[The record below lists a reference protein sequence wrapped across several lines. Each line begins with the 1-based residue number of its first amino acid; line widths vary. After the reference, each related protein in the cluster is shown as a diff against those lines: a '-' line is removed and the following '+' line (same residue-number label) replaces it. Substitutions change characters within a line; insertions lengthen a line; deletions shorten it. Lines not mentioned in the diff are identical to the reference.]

1 VCRWFT
7 TSREVTAGPN
17 CLVRSTDFTYNEPSS
32 LNDPQTCGYTLLRE
46 ASHRSYQRRPI
57 QLPPSSG
64 YEWREL
70 PPVAFTYS
78 RPEVDSTIRSIA
90 AQDLPNLPVGTQ
102 GPGYQ
107 WVDLDGEG
115 LSGVLT
121 EQAGA
126 WHYAANRGGGRF
138 GPSRVVAQLPATALV
153 AGGRQQLM
161 DLAGDGEIDL
171 VDFSGPTPGFHER
184 DRDQGW
190 KRHVPFASLPNID
203 WQDSNLRFVDLTG
216 DGHADALITEHDVF
230 TWYPSLDER
239 GFGQAHRQHQAID
252 EDAAARVVFND
263 GTQTIFLADMCG
275 DGLTDLVRIRNGQVC
290 YWPNLG
296 YGRFSRKVTLAN
308 APRFDAPDL
317 FDPQRIR
324 LADIDGS
331 GPIDIIYLGR
341 KGAQLYF
348 NRSGNSLSDALPV
361 PLPVATENLGAVQ
374 VADLMGTGTACL
386 VWNSHL
392 PGDAPRPVRYVELM
406 AQGKPHLLTQVDN
419 NLGGRSTIEYT
430 PSTVFYLRG

>member
-1 VCRWFT
+1 MAHSSRNSARQAPGQFARFRSPRTAQALRSAPGGCAAVCRWFT

-275 DGLTDLVRIRNGQVC
+275 DGLTDLVRIRNGRSVTGPTWVTGASAARSR
-290 YWPNLG
+290 WPTH
-296 YGRFSRKVTLAN
+296 RASMRRTSSTRN
-308 APRFDAPDL
+308 ASAWPTSTAAAPL
-317 FDPQRIR
+317 T
-324 LADIDGS
+324 S
-331 GPIDIIYLGR
+331 
-341 KGAQLYF
+341 
-348 NRSGNSLSDALPV
+348 STSDAKAHSCTSTAA
-361 PLPVATENLGAVQ
+361 ATAS
-374 VADLMGTGTACL
+374 AMPCPCRSP
-386 VWNSHL
+386 WR
-392 PGDAPRPVRYVELM
+392 PRTW
-406 AQGKPHLLTQVDN
+406 AQCKWP
-419 NLGGRSTIEYT
+419 I
-430 PSTVFYLRG
+430 